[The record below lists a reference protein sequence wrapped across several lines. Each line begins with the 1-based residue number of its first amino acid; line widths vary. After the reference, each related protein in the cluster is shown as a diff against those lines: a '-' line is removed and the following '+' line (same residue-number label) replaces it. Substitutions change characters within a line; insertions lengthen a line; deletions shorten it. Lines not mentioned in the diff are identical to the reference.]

1 MSQYTQ
7 SLNQDHWIAIS
18 RVLKYLRG
26 IINYGLYYS
35 GFPRVLEGFSDTN
48 WIFDSD
54 EMKSTSGYIFTLR
67 GGVISWKSAKQTCI
81 TRFTMEIEFI
91 ALEKASSEAECLT
104 NLLADIFLWTR
115 LALSV
120 SMHCD
125 SQTVIANAKSKIFNG
140 KNKHIHLLYP

>member
-7 SLNQDHWIAIS
+7 SPNQDHWIAIS

-54 EMKSTSGYIFTLR
+54 EMKSTSGYSFTLR

-81 TRFTMEIEFI
+81 TRSTMKTEFI
-91 ALEKASSEAECLT
+91 ALEKASFEADWLR
-104 NLLADIFLWTR
+104 NLLANIPLWTR
-115 LALSV
+115 PAS
-120 SMHCD
+120 SMSRHCD
-125 SQTVIANAKSKIFNG
+125 SQAAITKAKSKIFNG
-140 KNKHIHLLYP
+140 KNKHIRLLNP